1 VEAFPET
8 AARIPEAGHLV
19 GNHSFYHA
27 RMPLLSRSGLEIDIR
42 SAEAVIRDYVGVDP
56 RPWFRLPFGEGWDDA
71 KLQHRIELFGYRHVG
86 WHIDVQ
92 EWRPEATA
100 PEVEDAMVAGTLAA
114 GDGAV
119 ILLHTWPRLTLSVE
133 NVIRRLADRGAT
145 FVRLDDLPNAPAG
158 LPLEAEETPPPGL
171 ALAQPR
177 EPSAPSDVETHI
189 PIAPARP

>member
-1 VEAFPET
+1 
-8 AARIPEAGHLV
+8 
-19 GNHSFYHA
+19 
-27 RMPLLSRSGLEIDIR
+27 M
-42 SAEAVIRDYVGVDP
+42 
-56 RPWFRLPFGEGWDDA
+56 
-71 KLQHRIELFGYRHVG
+71 
-86 WHIDVQ
+86 Q

-100 PEVEDAMVAGTLAA
+100 PEVEEAIVAGTLAT

-133 NVIRRLADRGAT
+133 NVILRLADRGAT

-158 LPLEAEETPPPGL
+158 LPLEAEETPAPGL

-177 EPSAPSDVETHI
+177 EPSAPSDVETHV